1 MPKKPPIKPRANARG
16 APAAEAGAD
25 PKAVAAARAQAEL
38 VDALAKLVLAAVEHE
53 AAVGDKRPARSAGP
67 VRGKRR
73 G

>member
-1 MPKKPPIKPRANARG
+1 MPKKPTINAPAKPRG

-38 VDALAKLVLAAVEHE
+38 VDALAKLVLAAVDHE
-53 AAVGDKRPARSAGP
+53 AAVGDKRPARSAQP
-67 VRGKRR
+67 VRRKRR